1 MNRKVLF
8 TLEMVWLTIA
18 VISFGAG
25 LYNWYELGF
34 GESIMF
40 FVITLL
46 SLMMY
51 FFRRNLRKSQKS

>member
-8 TLEMVWLTIA
+8 TLEMVWLAIA
-18 VISFGAG
+18 VISIAAA

-51 FFRRNLRKSQKS
+51 FFRRNLRKSQKP